1 MGGGQSKIKQ
11 PQYLIENPTTEL
23 KDVPDLITENKI
35 DSTTAL
41 EILIHF
47 EGLTNVSKYM
57 QTNFKLTYED
67 LLKIN
72 LSTEIV
78 DALIMRY
85 IYTLVIR
92 PIDTS
97 KLNGILNG
105 QTLYNLIQNMKQN
118 NTLYKGGKSK
128 QRRKKNK
135 KNKTKKRN

>member
-1 MGGGQSKIKQ
+1 M
-11 PQYLIENPTTEL
+11 
-23 KDVPDLITENKI
+23 KDVPDLIQENKI

-47 EGLTNVSKYM
+47 EGLTNVSEYM

-85 IYTLVIR
+85 IYTRVI
-92 PIDTS
+92 IDTS
-97 KLNGILNG
+97 KLNGMLHGPTLN
-105 QTLYNLIQNMKQN
+105 NLIQDMKKN
-118 NTLYKGGKSK
+118 NTLYTGGKSK

-135 KNKTKKRN
+135 NKNKKTKKRN